1 METAMSKQALSLRV
15 VEALKK
21 DVGLH
26 VVRIDKKDMSR
37 LGIKPGDIV
46 LMKGKKKTLARAM
59 HSLMYDRGNAQIQ
72 MDGVLRENAGVGLDE
87 SVEVARAAP
96 QSATQIRLSLIHPD
110 TATRTQDTEY
120 IRRVIQGMPLMV
132 GNQVRVRFM
141 GSGFRLY
148 RLTDAEPAQE
158 IVIGPQTEIEIEQ
171 SGTEEGQEKRK
182 TGVTYEDIGG
192 LWDEIQRIR
201 EMIELPLK
209 HPQVFQRL
217 GIDPPKG
224 VLLHGPPGTGK
235 TLIAKA
241 VANEANIHFISVNGP
256 EIVNKFYGESEAQLR
271 GLFEEAAEK
280 APSIL
285 FIEEID
291 AISPK
296 RTEVTGEVEKRI
308 VAQLL
313 ALMDGLK
320 SRGEVIVIGATNIP
334 NVIDPALRRPGRFD
348 REIATK
354 IPDKQARLEIL
365 QIHTLGMPLG
375 EDVALEKLAEITH
388 GFVGADL
395 EALCREAALYRLRTL
410 METTNMLQEGLSM
423 EFMEGLSLSM
433 DDFLSAL
440 KMVDP
445 SAIREI
451 FVEIPEVHWG
461 DIGGLEQVKARLQQ
475 IVEWPIQ
482 YRELYREL
490 DCPPPRGILLTGPP
504 GTGKTMLGK
513 ALATETQR
521 NFIAIKGPELLSK
534 WVGESEKGIREVF
547 RKARL
552 AAPSILFFDEID
564 AVIPVRGA
572 GEGDSRVTEKVISQ
586 FLTEMDG
593 VEVVGDVIVLAATNR
608 PDLLDPAILR
618 AGRFDVVL
626 ELDVPDLEARKK
638 ILSVQNEGRP
648 VSRKVDVDEVAL
660 LTEGFVG
667 SEIAWVCD
675 RALGIAIGEYIH
687 DHPSKCRTPPFDIEI
702 RKKHF
707 LRALDE
713 YKSRKK
719 EWAT

>member
-285 FIEEID
+285 FIDEID

>member
-1 METAMSKQALSLRV
+1 MSQKTLSLRV

-26 VVRIDKKDMSR
+26 VVRIDKKDMTR

-46 LMKGKKKTLARAM
+46 LMKGAKETLARAM
-59 HSLMYDRGNAQIQ
+59 HSLMYDRGNSQIQ
-72 MDGVLRENAGVGLDE
+72 MDGVLRENAGVSLDD
-87 SVEVARAAP
+87 SVEVTRATP
-96 QSATQIRLSLIHPD
+96 RSATRVRLSLVHPD
-110 TATRTQDTEY
+110 AATRTQDTEY

-132 GNQVRVRFM
+132 GNQFRVRFM

-148 RLTDAEPAQE
+148 RLTDAQPVQE
-158 IVIGPQTEIEIEQ
+158 VVVGPQTVIEIEQ
-171 SGTEEGQEKRK
+171 DGAEGLEKRK
-182 TGVTYEDIGG
+182 TGITYEDIGG
-192 LWDEIQRIR
+192 LWEEIQRIR

-256 EIVNKFYGESEAQLR
+256 EIVNKFYGESEAQIR

-285 FIEEID
+285 FIDEID

-375 EDVALEKLAEITH
+375 EDVDLEKLAEITH

-410 METTNMLQEGLSM
+410 METTNMLQEGLSL
-423 EFMEGLSLSM
+423 EFMEGLTLSM
-433 DDFLSAL
+433 DDFLNAL

-451 FVEIPEVHWG
+451 FVEIPEVRWE
-461 DIGGLEQVKARLQQ
+461 DIGGLEAVKSRLQQ

-482 YRELYREL
+482 YREIYKEM

-534 WVGESEKGIREVF
+534 WVGESEKGVREVF

-564 AVIPVRGA
+564 ALIPVRGT
-572 GEGDSRVTEKVISQ
+572 GEGDARVTEKVISQ

-608 PDLLDPAILR
+608 ADLLDPAILR
-618 AGRFDVVL
+618 AGRFDVIL

-638 ILSVQNEGRP
+638 ILAVQNEGRP
-648 VSRKVDVDEVAL
+648 VSDDVEVDEIAQ
-660 LTEGFVG
+660 LTEGYVG

-675 RALGIAIGEYIH
+675 RALGLAIGEYITGN
-687 DHPSKCRTPPFDIEI
+687 PSRCEKPPFDIEI
-702 RKKHF
+702 RKEHF
-707 LRALDE
+707 LQSLDE
-713 YKSRKK
+713 YKNRKK
-719 EWAT
+719 DWMT

>member
-1 METAMSKQALSLRV
+1 

-26 VVRIDKKDMSR
+26 IVRIDKGDMDK
-37 LGIKPGDIV
+37 LGVRPGDI
-46 LMKGKKKTLARAM
+46 LRLRGKTQALARAM
-59 HSLMYDRGNAQIQ
+59 HSLMYDRGNTQIQ

-87 SVEVARAAP
+87 MVEVEKAHPRNAERV
-96 QSATQIRLSLIHPD
+96 RLSLMEPD
-110 TATRTQDTEY
+110 TASRAQDADY
-120 IRRVIQGMPLMV
+120 VRRLIQGLPLMV
-132 GNQVRVRFM
+132 GNQFRVRFM

-148 RLTDAEPAQE
+148 RLVEATPSQA
-158 IVIGPQTEIEIEQ
+158 IVMTPQTEIEILRE
-171 SGTEEGQEKRK
+171 SAEEPEKRK

-192 LWDEIQRIR
+192 LWEEIQRIR

-209 HPQVFQRL
+209 HPQVFERL

-241 VANEANIHFISVNGP
+241 VANESNIHFISVNGP

-271 GLFEEAAEK
+271 GLFEEAAGK

-285 FIEEID
+285 FIDEID

-354 IPDKQARLEIL
+354 IPDRQARLEIQ
-365 QIHTLGMPLG
+365 QIHTLGMPLS
-375 EDVALEKLAEITH
+375 EDVELEKLAEITH

-395 EALCREAALYRLRTL
+395 EALCREAALYRLRSL
-410 METTNMLQEGLSM
+410 MESTDILRDEISM
-423 EFMEGLSLSM
+423 DFMEGLSISM
-433 DDFLSAL
+433 DDFMGAL

-445 SAIREI
+445 SAIREV
-451 FVEIPEVHWG
+451 FVEIPEIRWE
-461 DIGGLEQVKARLQQ
+461 DIGGLEDAKSRLQE
-475 IVEWPIQ
+475 IVEWPIR
-482 YRELYREL
+482 YRELYRHVG
-490 DCPPPRGILLTGPP
+490 CPAPKGILLTGSP
-504 GTGKTMLGK
+504 GTGKTMLAK

-521 NFIAIKGPELLSK
+521 NVIAVKGPELLSK
-534 WVGESEKGIREVF
+534 WVGESEKGVREVF

-564 AVIPVRGA
+564 AIIPVRGP
-572 GEGDSRVTEKVISQ
+572 GESDGRVTEKVISQ

-593 VEVVGDVIVLAATNR
+593 IEIVGDVIILAATNR

-618 AGRFDVVL
+618 AGRFDVILDL
-626 ELDVPDLEARKK
+626 EPPDLEARRK
-638 ILSVQNEGRP
+638 ILDIQNRSRP
-648 VSRKVDVDEVAL
+648 VSRQVDLDELARVTDGL
-660 LTEGFVG
+660 VG

-675 RALGIAIGEYIH
+675 RALSLVLEEHIRKNPELCRE
-687 DHPSKCRTPPFDIEI
+687 PSSPIEI
-702 RKKHF
+702 QMEHF
-707 LRALDE
+707 LRAHDE
-713 YKSRKK
+713 YKGRRK
-719 EWAT
+719 ECRG

>member
-1 METAMSKQALSLRV
+1 MSDKAISLRV

-26 VVRIDKKDMSR
+26 IVRMDKNEMDK
-37 LGIKPGDIV
+37 LGVRPGDIV
-46 LMKGKKKTLARAM
+46 LMKGKKRTLARAM
-59 HSLMYDRGNAQIQ
+59 HCLMYDRGNSQIQ
-72 MDGVLRENAGVGLDE
+72 MDGVLRENAGVGLDDY
-87 SVEVARAAP
+87 VEVARADP
-96 QSATQIRLSLIHPD
+96 RNATRVRLSLANPD
-110 TATRTQDTEY
+110 SAARMQDPDY
-120 IRRVIQGMPLMV
+120 IRRMIQGMPLMV
-132 GNQVRVRFM
+132 GNQFRVRFM

-148 RLTDAEPAQE
+148 RLVEAYPAPE
-158 IVIGPQTEIEIEQ
+158 VVIGPQTEIRIEQ
-171 SGTEEGQEKRK
+171 DGAEEAPGKVK
-182 TGVTYEDIGG
+182 TGITYEDIGG
-192 LWDEIQRIR
+192 LWEEIQRIR

-271 GLFEEAAEK
+271 GLFEEAAKK

-285 FIEEID
+285 FIDEID

-354 IPDKQARLEIL
+354 IPDRQARLEIL

-375 EDVALEKLAEITH
+375 EDVSLEKLAEITH

-410 METTNMLQEGLSM
+410 METTNMLQEGLSL
-423 EFMEGLSLSM
+423 EFMEELTLSM
-433 DDFLSAL
+433 DDFLNAL

-451 FVEIPEVHWG
+451 FVEIPEVHWH
-461 DIGGLEQVKARLQQ
+461 DIGGLEDVKARLQHV
-475 IVEWPIQ
+475 VEWPIR
-482 YRELYREL
+482 YRELYKEMN
-490 DCPPPRGILLTGPP
+490 CPAPKGILLTGPP
-504 GTGKTMLGK
+504 GTGKTMLAK

-521 NFIAIKGPELLSK
+521 NFIAVKGPELLSK
-534 WVGESEKGIREVF
+534 WVGESEKGVREVF

-564 AVIPVRGA
+564 ALIPVRGI
-572 GEGDSRVTEKVISQ
+572 GEADARVTEKVISQ

-593 VEVVGDVIVLAATNR
+593 IEVLGDAIVLAATNR

-618 AGRFDVVL
+618 AGRFDVIL
-626 ELDVPDLEARKK
+626 ELDVPGLEARKK
-638 ILSVQNEGRP
+638 ILAIRNDGRP
-648 VSRKVDVDEVAL
+648 LNGNVDMDEIAL

-667 SEIAWVCD
+667 SEIGWVCD
-675 RALGIAIGEYIH
+675 RALGFAIGEYIR
-687 DHPSKCRTPPFDIEI
+687 DNPDRCETPPFNIGI
-702 RKKHF
+702 RKEHF
-707 LRALDE
+707 LRALEE

-719 EWAT
+719 GLPQ

>member
-1 METAMSKQALSLRV
+1 MTKKKTLSLRV

-21 DVGLH
+21 DMGLH
-26 VVRIDKKDMSR
+26 VVRIDKQDMGR
-37 LGIKPGDIV
+37 LGLRPGDIV
-46 LMKGKKKTLARAM
+46 LMQGTKRTLARAM
-59 HSLMYDRGNAQIQ
+59 HTLMYDRGNSQIQ
-72 MDGVLRENAGVGLDE
+72 MDGVLRENAGVGLDD
-87 SVEVARAAP
+87 SVEVTRAAP
-96 QSATQIRLSLIHPD
+96 QRATQVRLSLVHPD
-110 TATRTQDTEY
+110 GATKTQDTEY

-132 GNQVRVRFM
+132 GNQFRVRFM

-148 RLTDAEPAQE
+148 RLTEARPAEDV
-158 IVIGPQTEIEIEQ
+158 VIGPHTEIEIEQ
-171 SGTEEGQEKRK
+171 DGPGEVLDTRK

-256 EIVNKFYGESEAQLR
+256 EIVNKFYGESEAQIR
-271 GLFEEAAEK
+271 SLFEEAAEK

-285 FIEEID
+285 FIDEID

-354 IPDKQARLEIL
+354 IPDRQARLEIL

-375 EDVALEKLAEITH
+375 DDVNLEKLAEITH

-410 METTNMLQEGLSM
+410 METTNMLQQGLTLEFMEELTLSM
-423 EFMEGLSLSM
+423 EDFM
-433 DDFLSAL
+433 SAL

-451 FVEIPEVHWG
+451 FVEIPEVHWD
-461 DIGGLEQVKARLQQ
+461 DIGGLEEVKTRLQQ
-475 IVEWPIQ
+475 IVEWPI
-482 YRELYREL
+482 LYRALYKEMN
-490 DCPPPRGILLTGPP
+490 CPPPRGILLTGPP

-534 WVGESEKGIREVF
+534 WVGESEKGVREVF

-572 GEGDSRVTEKVISQ
+572 GEADARVTEKVISQ

-593 VEVVGDVIVLAATNR
+593 IEVVGDVIVLAATNR
-608 PDLLDPAILR
+608 ADLLDPAILR

-626 ELDVPDLEARKK
+626 ELDVPGSEARKK
-638 ILSVQNEGRP
+638 ILAVQNEGRP
-648 VSRKVDVDEVAL
+648 VNRKVDMDEIAV
-660 LTEGFVG
+660 LTEGLVG
-667 SEIAWVCD
+667 SEIAWICD
-675 RALGIAIGEYIH
+675 RALGLAMEEYICKNP
-687 DHPSKCRTPPFDIEI
+687 DRCETPPFDIEI
-702 RKKHF
+702 LQGHF
-707 LRALDE
+707 LQALEE
-713 YKSRKK
+713 YRERKI
-719 EWAT
+719 

>member
-1 METAMSKQALSLRV
+1 
-15 VEALKK
+15 
-21 DVGLH
+21 
-26 VVRIDKKDMSR
+26 
-37 LGIKPGDIV
+37 
-46 LMKGKKKTLARAM
+46 
-59 HSLMYDRGNAQIQ
+59 
-72 MDGVLRENAGVGLDE
+72 
-87 SVEVARAAP
+87 
-96 QSATQIRLSLIHPD
+96 
-110 TATRTQDTEY
+110 
-120 IRRVIQGMPLMV
+120 
-132 GNQVRVRFM
+132 M

-148 RLTDAEPAQE
+148 RLTDAQPAQE
-158 IVIGPQTEIEIEQ
+158 VVIGPQTVIEIEQ
-171 SGTEEGQEKRK
+171 DGTEGLDERK
-182 TGVTYEDIGG
+182 TGITYEDIGG
-192 LWDEIQRIR
+192 LWEEIQRIR

-256 EIVNKFYGESEAQLR
+256 EIVNKFYGESEAQIR

-285 FIEEID
+285 FIDEID

-313 ALMDGLK
+313 ALLDGLK

-354 IPDKQARLEIL
+354 IPDRQARLEIL

-375 EDVALEKLAEITH
+375 DDVDLEKLAEITH

-410 METTNMLQEGLSM
+410 METTNMLQEGLSL
-423 EFMEGLSLSM
+423 EFMEGLALSM
-433 DDFLSAL
+433 DDFMNAL

-451 FVEIPEVHWG
+451 FVEIPEVRWE
-461 DIGGLEQVKARLQQ
+461 DIGGLEEVKSRLQQ

-482 YRELYREL
+482 YREIYKEME
-490 DCPPPRGILLTGPP
+490 CPPPRGILLTGLP

-534 WVGESEKGIREVF
+534 WVGESEKGVREVF

-564 AVIPVRGA
+564 ALIPLRGT
-572 GEGDSRVTEKVISQ
+572 GDADARVTEKVISQ

-608 PDLLDPAILR
+608 ADLLDPAILR
-618 AGRFDVVL
+618 AGRFDVIL
-626 ELDVPDLEARKK
+626 ELDVPDMEARKK
-638 ILSVQNEGRP
+638 ILAVQNEGRP
-648 VSRKVDVDEVAL
+648 VSDGVDVDEIAK
-660 LTEGFVG
+660 LTEGYVG

-675 RALGIAIGEYIH
+675 RALGLAIGEYIKKN
-687 DHPSKCRTPPFDIEI
+687 PSRCEKPPFDIEI
-702 RKKHF
+702 RKEHF
-707 LRALDE
+707 LQSLEE
-713 YKSRKK
+713 YKTRKK
-719 EWAT
+719 DWIA

>member
-1 METAMSKQALSLRV
+1 MSHRVLSLRV

-26 VVRIDKKDMSR
+26 VVRVDKEDMTK
-37 LGIKPGDIV
+37 LAIKPGDIV
-46 LMKGKKKTLARAM
+46 LIKGNKKTLARAM
-59 HSLMYDRGNAQIQ
+59 HSLMYDRGNSQVQ
-72 MDGVLRENAGVGLDE
+72 MDGVLRENAGVGLDD
-87 SVEVARAAP
+87 SVEVTRATP
-96 QSATQIRLSLIHPD
+96 QSATQIRLSLAHPD
-110 TATRTQDTEY
+110 AATRTQDTEY

-132 GNQVRVRFM
+132 GNQFRVRFM

-148 RLTDAEPAQE
+148 RLTDAQPTQE
-158 IVIGPQTEIEIEQ
+158 VVIGPQTVIEIEQ
-171 SGTEEGQEKRK
+171 DGAEGIDKRK
-182 TGVTYEDIGG
+182 TGITYEDIGG
-192 LWDEIQRIR
+192 LWEEIQRIR

-256 EIVNKFYGESEAQLR
+256 EIVNKFYGESEAQIR
-271 GLFEEAAEK
+271 GLFEEAADK

-285 FIEEID
+285 FIDEID

-375 EDVALEKLAEITH
+375 EDVDLEKLAEITH

-410 METTNMLQEGLSM
+410 METTNMLQEGLSL
-423 EFMEGLSLSM
+423 EFMDGLALSM
-433 DDFLSAL
+433 DDFMNAL

-451 FVEIPEVHWG
+451 FVEIPEVRWE
-461 DIGGLEQVKARLQQ
+461 DIGGLEGVKSRLQQ

-482 YRELYREL
+482 YREIYKEME
-490 DCPPPRGILLTGPP
+490 CPPPRGILLTGPP

-534 WVGESEKGIREVF
+534 WVGESEKGVREVF

-564 AVIPVRGA
+564 ALIPVRGT
-572 GEGDSRVTEKVISQ
+572 GDADARVTEKVISQ

-608 PDLLDPAILR
+608 ADLLDPAILR
-618 AGRFDVVL
+618 AGRFDVIL
-626 ELDVPDLEARKK
+626 ELDVPDLEGRRK
-638 ILSVQNEGRP
+638 ILALQNEGRP
-648 VSRKVDVDEVAL
+648 VSDEVDMEEVAE
-660 LTEGFVG
+660 LTEGYVG

-675 RALGIAIGEYIH
+675 RALGLAIGEYIQEN
-687 DHPSKCRTPPFDIEI
+687 PSRCEKPPFDIEI
-702 RKKHF
+702 RREHF
-707 LRALDE
+707 LQSLEE
-713 YKSRKK
+713 YKARKK
-719 EWAT
+719 EWIT

>member
-1 METAMSKQALSLRV
+1 MSKTKRLSLRV

-21 DVGLH
+21 DMGLH
-26 VVRIDKKDMSR
+26 VVRIDKKDMAV
-37 LGIKPGDIV
+37 LGVKPGDIIQI
-46 LMKGKKKTLARAM
+46 KGKKKTLARAM

-72 MDGVLRENAGVGLDE
+72 MDGVLRENAGVGLDDN
-87 SVEVARAAP
+87 VEVARAAP
-96 QSATQIRLSLIHPD
+96 GRATRVRLSLAQPD
-110 TATRTQDTEY
+110 GAARAQDTEY

-132 GNQVRVRFM
+132 GNQFRVRFM

-148 RLTDAEPAQE
+148 RLTDALPAE
-158 IVIGPQTEIEIEQ
+158 DVVIGPQTEIEIEQ
-171 SGTEEGQEKRK
+171 DDGAGDGPDKRK

-192 LWDEIQRIR
+192 LWEEIQRIR

-256 EIVNKFYGESEAQLR
+256 EIVNKFYGESEAQIR
-271 GLFEEAAEK
+271 SLFEEAAEK

-285 FIEEID
+285 FIDEID

-354 IPDKQARLEIL
+354 IPDRQARLEIL

-375 EDVALEKLAEITH
+375 EDVKLEKLAEITH

-395 EALCREAALYRLRTL
+395 EALCREAALYRLRSL
-410 METTNMLQEGLSM
+410 METTNMLQEGLTL
-423 EFMEGLSLSM
+423 EFMEQLTLSM
-433 DDFLSAL
+433 EDFMSAL

-451 FVEIPEVHWG
+451 FVEIPEVHWD
-461 DIGGLEQVKARLQQ
+461 DIGGLEEVKARLQQ
-475 IVEWPIQ
+475 IVEWPIR
-482 YRELYREL
+482 YRRLYKEMH
-490 DCPPPRGILLTGPP
+490 CPPPRGILLTGPP

-521 NFIAIKGPELLSK
+521 NFIAVKGPELLSK

-564 AVIPVRGA
+564 AVIPVRGT
-572 GEGDSRVTEKVISQ
+572 GEADARVTEKVISQ

-608 PDLLDPAILR
+608 ADLLDPAILR

-626 ELDVPDLEARKK
+626 ELDVPDPEARKK
-638 ILSVQNEGRP
+638 ILAVQNEGRP
-648 VSRKVDVDEVAL
+648 VGRKVDMDEIVR
-660 LTEGFVG
+660 LTEGLVG

-675 RALGIAIGEYIH
+675 RALELAMEEYIRENP
-687 DHPSKCRTPPFDIEI
+687 DRCEAPPFNIEI
-702 RKKHF
+702 RQGHF
-707 LRALDE
+707 LRGIEE
-713 YKSRKK
+713 YKDRNV
-719 EWAT
+719 

>member
-1 METAMSKQALSLRV
+1 MPQTATAVKLSLLHP
-15 VEALKK
+15 EAA
-21 DVGLH
+21 
-26 VVRIDKKDMSR
+26 SR
-37 LGIKPGDIV
+37 
-46 LMKGKKKTLARAM
+46 A
-59 HSLMYDRGNAQIQ
+59 
-72 MDGVLRENAGVGLDE
+72 
-87 SVEVARAAP
+87 
-96 QSATQIRLSLIHPD
+96 
-110 TATRTQDTEY
+110 QDTEY

-132 GNQVRVRFM
+132 GNQFRVRFM

-148 RLTDAEPAQE
+148 RLIEAQPAQE
-158 IVIGPQTEIEIEQ
+158 VVVGPQTEIEIELE
-171 SGTEEGQEKRK
+171 GAEEGLDKRK
-182 TGVTYEDIGG
+182 TGITYEDIGG
-192 LWDEIQRIR
+192 LWEEIQRIR

-256 EIVNKFYGESEAQLR
+256 EIVNKFYGESEAQIR
-271 GLFEEAAEK
+271 GLFEDAAEK

-285 FIEEID
+285 FIDEID

-354 IPDKQARLEIL
+354 IPDRQARLEIL

-410 METTNMLQEGLSM
+410 METTNMLQEGLPL
-423 EFMEGLSLSM
+423 EFMEELTLSM
-433 DDFLSAL
+433 DDFMSAL

-445 SAIREI
+445 SAIREV
-451 FVEIPEVHWG
+451 FVEIPEVHWE
-461 DIGGLEQVKARLQQ
+461 DIGGLEEVKSRLQE

-482 YRELYREL
+482 YRELFKEM
-490 DCPPPRGILLTGPP
+490 DCPPPRGILLTGLP

-564 AVIPVRGA
+564 AVIPVRGV
-572 GEGDSRVTEKVISQ
+572 GDADARVTEKVISQ

-608 PDLLDPAILR
+608 ADLLDPAILR
-618 AGRFDVVL
+618 AGRFDVIL

-638 ILSVQNEGRP
+638 ILAVKNEGRP
-648 VSRKVDVDEVAL
+648 VTRKVDMDEVAL

-667 SEIAWVCD
+667 SEITWVCD
-675 RALGIAIGEYIH
+675 RALGLAIGEYIRNNP
-687 DHPSKCRTPPFDIEI
+687 DRCETPPFDIEI
-702 RKKHF
+702 QKEHF
-707 LRALDE
+707 LQALDE
-713 YKSRKK
+713 YKTRKK
-719 EWAT
+719 DWSDGQ

>member
-1 METAMSKQALSLRV
+1 MSDVTVAMRV

-21 DVGLH
+21 DAGLH
-26 VVRIDKKDMSR
+26 VVRIDKKDMGT
-37 LGIKPGDIV
+37 LGIKPGDVV
-46 LMKGKKKTLARAM
+46 LIKGKRKALARAM
-59 HSLMYDRGNAQIQ
+59 HSLMYDRNNSQIQ

-87 SVEVARAAP
+87 TVEVSRAVP
-96 QSATQIRLSLIHPD
+96 QSATKVRLCLLHPD
-110 TATRTQDTEY
+110 AASRAQDTDY
-120 IRRVIQGMPLMV
+120 IRRVIQGMPLRV
-132 GNQVRVRFM
+132 GNQFRVRFM

-148 RLTDAEPAQE
+148 KLVEAQPAPDVL
-158 IVIGPQTEIEIEQ
+158 IVPQTAIEIEQ
-171 SGTEEGQEKRK
+171 DRTEKLDKRK
-182 TGVTYEDIGG
+182 TGITYEDIGG

-209 HPQVFQRL
+209 HPQVFERL

-241 VANEANIHFISVNGP
+241 VANEADIHFISVNGP
-256 EIVNKFYGESEAQLR
+256 EIVNKFYGESEAQIR
-271 GLFEEAAEK
+271 GLFEEAANK

-285 FIEEID
+285 FIDEID

-354 IPDKQARLEIL
+354 IPDRQARLEIL

-375 EDVALEKLAEITH
+375 DDVALEKLAEITH

-410 METTNMLQEGLSM
+410 METTDMLQEGLSL
-423 EFMEGLSLSM
+423 EFLEGLSLSM
-433 DDFLSAL
+433 EDFMNAL

-451 FVEIPEVHWG
+451 FVEIPEVHWE
-461 DIGGLEQVKARLQQ
+461 DIGGLEEVKSRLQQ

-482 YRELYREL
+482 YREIYREM

-564 AVIPVRGA
+564 AVIPLRGM
-572 GEGDSRVTEKVISQ
+572 GDSDARVTEKVISQ

-593 VEVVGDVIVLAATNR
+593 IEVLGDVIVLAATNR
-608 PDLLDPAILR
+608 ADLLDPAILR
-618 AGRFDVVL
+618 AGRFDVIL
-626 ELDVPDLEARKK
+626 ELDAPDLEARRK
-638 ILSVQNEGRP
+638 ILKVRNEGRP
-648 VSRKVDVDEVAL
+648 LSRDVDMDQIAL

-675 RALGIAIGEYIH
+675 RALGLAIGEYIRSNP
-687 DHPSKCRTPPFDIEI
+687 DRCQEPPFDIVIQKE
-702 RKKHF
+702 HF
-707 LRALDE
+707 LRALEE
-713 YKSRKK
+713 YRSRKK
-719 EWAT
+719 

>member
-1 METAMSKQALSLRV
+1 MSKKSLSLRV

-26 VVRIDKKDMSR
+26 VVRIDKKDMDK

-46 LMKGKKKTLARAM
+46 LMKGEKKTLARAM
-59 HSLMYDRGNAQIQ
+59 HSMMYDRGNAQIQ
-72 MDGVLRENAGVGLDE
+72 MDGVLRENAGVGLDDT
-87 SVEVARAAP
+87 VQIAPAMPQTATEVK
-96 QSATQIRLSLIHPD
+96 LSLLNPE
-110 TATRTQDTEY
+110 AASRAQDTEY

-132 GNQVRVRFM
+132 GNQFRVRFM

-148 RLTDAEPAQE
+148 RLIEAQPAQE
-158 IVIGPQTEIEIEQ
+158 VVVGPQTEIMIEQ
-171 SGTEEGQEKRK
+171 GGTDEGLDKHK
-182 TGVTYEDIGG
+182 TGITYEDIGG
-192 LWDEIQRIR
+192 LWEEIQRIR

-256 EIVNKFYGESEAQLR
+256 EIVNKFYGESEAQIR
-271 GLFEEAAEK
+271 GLFEDAAEK

-285 FIEEID
+285 FIDEID
-291 AISPK
+291 AIAPK

-354 IPDKQARLEIL
+354 IPDRQARLEIL
-365 QIHTLGMPLG
+365 QIHTLGMPLD
-375 EDVALEKLAEITH
+375 EDVALGKLAEITH

-410 METTNMLQEGLSM
+410 MENTNMMQEGLPL
-423 EFMEGLSLSM
+423 EFMDELTLSM
-433 DDFLSAL
+433 DDFMSAL

-451 FVEIPEVHWG
+451 FVEIPEVHWD
-461 DIGGLEQVKARLQQ
+461 DIGGLEDVKSRLQE

-482 YRELYREL
+482 YRELFKEM

-564 AVIPVRGA
+564 AVVPVRGP
-572 GEGDSRVTEKVISQ
+572 GDADARVTEKVISQ

-593 VEVVGDVIVLAATNR
+593 VEVIGDVIVLAATNR
-608 PDLLDPAILR
+608 ADLLDPAILR
-618 AGRFDVVL
+618 AGRFDVIL
-626 ELDVPDLEARKK
+626 ELDVPDLEARRK
-638 ILSVQNEGRP
+638 ILAVKNEGRP
-648 VSRKVDVDEVAL
+648 VSSKVDMEEVAL

-667 SEIAWVCD
+667 SEITWICD
-675 RALGIAIGEYIH
+675 RALGLAIGEYIREN
-687 DHPSKCRTPPFDIEI
+687 PERCETPPFDIEVQ
-702 RKKHF
+702 KQHF
-707 LRALDE
+707 LQALDE

-719 EWAT
+719 DRTPG